1 MIIKEYSSAYF
12 EEINNIY
19 YKGRQEELEF
29 LCEEDEI
36 LSLKDDIKKLELF
49 QKGNKLIYTSHEKVQ
64 GFIVLNDSL
73 ISMLYVS
80 KDFQGQGVA
89 RKLLNA
95 SYDLFENE
103 VYLNVAENNIKA
115 LNLYK
120 SEGFDELSRFEV
132 NFRNDKVFAIKMR
145 KELKG

>member
-12 EEINNIY
+12 EEINRIFY
-19 YKGRQEELEF
+19 YGRKEELEF
-29 LCEEDEI
+29 ICEEDEI

-80 KDFQGQGVA
+80 
-89 RKLLNA
+89 RT
-95 SYDLFENE
+95 
-103 VYLNVAENNIKA
+103 
-115 LNLYK
+115 
-120 SEGFDELSRFEV
+120 R
-132 NFRNDKVFAIKMR
+132 RC
-145 KELKG
+145 